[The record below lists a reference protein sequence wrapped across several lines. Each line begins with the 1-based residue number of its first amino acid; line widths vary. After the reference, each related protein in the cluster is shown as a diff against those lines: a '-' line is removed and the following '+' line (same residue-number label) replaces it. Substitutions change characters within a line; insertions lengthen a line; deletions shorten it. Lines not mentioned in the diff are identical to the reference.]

1 MADPRATAPLSRS
14 AVSWAFV
21 ESARTSYVIVI
32 AVYMFVPYLSA
43 VLVGDPVKGQALVA
57 QLGQW
62 AGLLA
67 AAVAPLMGTTIDH
80 LGRRKRLLVVAT
92 LAAAPLCW
100 ALWFAQPGGLS
111 ILEVAVILAGLG
123 VLFSLTEVLHNSL
136 IVHSAL
142 PHERARASGLA
153 YVFGSTA
160 SILVMLFVL
169 WAFLLPGT
177 AQLPGL
183 PSKPLFG
190 LSQAA
195 HEPERITGPL
205 IAVLL
210 VVSVIP
216 MALFAKDAPSNRVSV
231 RAAFGK
237 GLGDL
242 RGLLGLLREA
252 PQARAFLIARM
263 IYTDGMGTF
272 VVLVGVFAAGVLG
285 WGPTELLIEGLV
297 GSVFSALGG
306 VWSSWVDPRI
316 GSKRSLII
324 TLAGSMVCLFIE
336 MGLGKNH
343 LFWMSLDPAVVGR
356 PWSLPIF
363 DTWAEWVFIGCDF
376 AFGVFSIAVAAS
388 SRTLMAE
395 LAPPGRTT
403 AFFGLFALSG
413 RATAWIC
420 PMLVGAATTVF
431 VSQQL
436 GFLPVMAFFLIG
448 TVLLA
453 CTVRPQGP
461 GPAPH
466 VEAPLTRADIP
477 AIGVDAPPS

>member
-1 MADPRATAPLSRS
+1 MPPLSRS
-14 AVSWAFV
+14 AVSWSFV
-21 ESARTSYVIVI
+21 ESARTTYIIVI
-32 AVYMFVPYLSA
+32 SVYMFVPYLSA
-43 VLVGDPVKGQALVA
+43 TLVGDPVKGQALIA

-62 AGLLA
+62 AGLAA
-67 AAVAPLMGTTIDH
+67 AAVAPLVGTTVDH
-80 LGRRKRLLVVAT
+80 LGRRKRLLVVGT
-92 LAAAPLCW
+92 LLAAPLCW
-100 ALWFAQPGGLS
+100 ALWFARPGGLG
-111 ILEVAVILAGLG
+111 ITEIAVMLAALG
-123 VLFSLTEVLHNSL
+123 VLFSLTEVIHNSL
-136 IVHSAL
+136 IVHSAA
-142 PHERARASGLA
+142 PQEVPRASGLA

-160 SILVMLFVL
+160 SIVVMLLVL

-177 AQLPGL
+177 MQLPGL
-183 PSKPLFG
+183 PARPLFG

-205 IAVLL
+205 IAILL
-210 VVSVIP
+210 VISIIP
-216 MALFAKDAPSNRVSV
+216 LALFAKDAPSNDVPV
-231 RAAFGK
+231 GVAFRK

-252 PQARAFLIARM
+252 PQARTFLIARM
-263 IYTDGMGTF
+263 IYTDALGTF

-324 TLAGSMVCLFIE
+324 TLIGSMVCLAIE

-343 LFWMSLDPAVVGR
+343 IFGISLDPAVVGR
-356 PWSLPIF
+356 PWSLPLF
-363 DTWAEWVFIGCDF
+363 DTWAEWIFIGCDF
-376 AFGVFSIAVAAS
+376 AFGVFSIAVTAS

-420 PMLVGAATTVF
+420 PMLVGVATVAF
-431 VSQQL
+431 ASQQL
-436 GFLPVMAFFLIG
+436 GFLPVMGFFLLG
-448 TVLLA
+448 TILLA
-453 CTVRPQGP
+453 FTVKAARTDHGP
-461 GPAPH
+461 ETGGP
-466 VEAPLTRADIP
+466 VTRADLP
-477 AIGVDAPPS
+477 SIGADAPG